1 MNEKLTFEEWR
12 KRYTV
17 TIADG
22 VRENLK
28 EFHNIDADKE
38 IENAMRKE
46 YEFYLNG
53 KYDK

>member
-12 KRYTV
+12 ARITV

-28 EFHNIDADKE
+28 GLHNIDADKE

-53 KYDK
+53 EYGK